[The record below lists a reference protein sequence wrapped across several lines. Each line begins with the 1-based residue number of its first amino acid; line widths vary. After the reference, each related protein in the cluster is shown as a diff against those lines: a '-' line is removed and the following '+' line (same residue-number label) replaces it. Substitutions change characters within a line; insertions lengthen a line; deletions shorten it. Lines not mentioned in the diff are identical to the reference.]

1 MSQFP
6 HKAWSLL
13 RRPRHPFTQKLVAY
27 ATGCAFLSSCA
38 VQPQHSSTQQGQAQ
52 PTLQVGQKDHDPCSE
67 ANRRSEAFG
76 GAIAGGLMGAALGAL
91 AGALI
96 GKATHSDTNKSAK
109 RGAIVGLAA
118 GVVTGYNSGV
128 DSYRR
133 QCELFNVAKR
143 NNAQAAFATLSNG
156 KDTTGEVIIS
166 PDQGHFFQNSDYL
179 TDIGRAYY
187 SDIARQYTA
196 QVQFASYE
204 KTVRSTA
211 EKRPDLNEL
220 KTYSPSA
227 DDKNKLQARWN
238 NYRIVITGHT
248 DDQQDA
254 TAAQILSENRAK
266 NVAELFRLQ
275 GVPET
280 SLLYQGAGASFPIA
294 DNRTSIGRQKN
305 NRVEAIVLYD
315 EKTLQTYA
323 EARQPKYE
331 YFSEQAT
338 EPEEAVQNTSAPQ
351 RANEKKAKPEQRQ
364 SKVPSSKST
373 AKTTAPREKGAK
385 QSAIAKNS
393 PQNLPATIPVVA
405 VEPGLDL
412 GGVLFT
418 SQTSGFASKLGTIK
432 ATGDGLSIDSFSSL
446 IGVGSAYAASTNV
459 IDSCNADDPQRHRP
473 GQIKKLSDGSV
484 LTKNRAPIAITE
496 SYLFNTVRTT
506 YYAPA
511 GDHFVEVKN
520 LTAKKTGELA
530 EEPQFN
536 LYLNYQTKSDEDK
549 RKATTADYTTT
560 PVAYSILGE
569 RGLLIRQFFPQEKGL
584 VCMDMLIPNDQRVKK
599 LQDTALVYNQAGVR
613 KVVNLPLER

>member
-1 MSQFP
+1 MESVSAQSMKLIATHGQRHTFP
-6 HKAWSLL
+6 
-13 RRPRHPFTQKLVAY
+13 QKLVVY

-38 VQPQHSSTQQGQAQ
+38 VQPQHSATQQGQAQ
-52 PTLQVGQKDHDPCSE
+52 PTLQVSQKDHDPCSE

-91 AGALI
+91 AGAFI
-96 GKATHSDTNKSAK
+96 GKITNSDTKQSAK
-109 RGAIVGLAA
+109 RGALLGLAA

-133 QCELFNVAKR
+133 QCELFNVAQR

-166 PDQGHFFQNSDYL
+166 PDQGHFFPNSDQL

-187 SDIARQYTA
+187 SDIARQYTT

-211 EKRPDLNEL
+211 EKRSDLNEL

-294 DNRTSIGRQKN
+294 DNRTLIGRQKN

-323 EARQPKYE
+323 EVRQPKYE
-331 YFSEQAT
+331 YFSEQAAKPVKT
-338 EPEEAVQNTSAPQ
+338 VQNTSTSP
-351 RANEKKAKPEQRQ
+351 NKKKAKPQQGQ
-364 SKVPSSKST
+364 SKAPSSTSAPKSSGL
-373 AKTTAPREKGAK
+373 REKGAK
-385 QSAIAKNS
+385 PSAIAKNS
-393 PQNLPATIPVVA
+393 SQKSPTLIPAVA

-412 GGVLFT
+412 GGVPFT

-432 ATGDGLSIDSFSSL
+432 APGDGLSIDSFASL
-446 IGVGSAYAASTNV
+446 TGIGSAYAASINI

-473 GQIKKLSDGSV
+473 GQIKKLSDGSA

-511 GDHFVEVKN
+511 GNHFVEIKN

-560 PVAYSILGE
+560 PVAYSILGQH
-569 RGLLIRQFFPQEKGL
+569 GLLIRQFFPQEKGL

-599 LQDTALVYNQAGVR
+599 LQDTALVYDQAGVR